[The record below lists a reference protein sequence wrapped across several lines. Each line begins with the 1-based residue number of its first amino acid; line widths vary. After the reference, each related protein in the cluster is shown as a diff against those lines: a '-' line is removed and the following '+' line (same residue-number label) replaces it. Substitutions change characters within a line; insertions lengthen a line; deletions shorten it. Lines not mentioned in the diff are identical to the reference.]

1 LGGNLRT
8 CACSGSA
15 YSTRARTAHPGQG
28 QTGSAPR
35 RQQITSLT
43 SAFGTLECP
52 FLLITRLSRERPPL
66 LRARG
71 IGDIPPLSGTLS
83 CAAPCLSRR
92 GHNETMLHRS
102 QPSTEGVP
110 RAKPS
115 GLPSLAIQSFASF
128 QSQTS
133 SPVPIAVQPSPIRRK
148 PLPAE
153 SPVIG
158 RFAAAQFSTRPAVVQ
173 DQDFSLPI
181 QGARRVNNVLSP
193 PLTEDELFVPRNL
206 DE

>member
-1 LGGNLRT
+1 
-8 CACSGSA
+8 
-15 YSTRARTAHPGQG
+15 
-28 QTGSAPR
+28 
-35 RQQITSLT
+35 
-43 SAFGTLECP
+43 
-52 FLLITRLSRERPPL
+52 
-66 LRARG
+66 
-71 IGDIPPLSGTLS
+71 
-83 CAAPCLSRR
+83 
-92 GHNETMLHRS
+92 MLHRS
-102 QPSTEGVP
+102 QPSTEGAP

-158 RFAAAQFSTRPAVVQ
+158 RFAAAQYSTRPSASQ
-173 DQDFSLPI
+173 DKDSFRLPL
-181 QGARRVNNVLSP
+181 QGARVASVPTP
-193 PLTEDELFVPRNL
+193 PLTANELFVPRNL